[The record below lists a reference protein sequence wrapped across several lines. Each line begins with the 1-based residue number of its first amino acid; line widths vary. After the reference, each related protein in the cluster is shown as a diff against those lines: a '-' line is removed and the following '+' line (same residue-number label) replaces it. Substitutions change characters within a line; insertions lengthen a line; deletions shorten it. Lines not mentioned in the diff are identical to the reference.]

1 MINKD
6 IQEDYVS
13 SGIAKLLNQ
22 KGFEGEVIKYYLIHE
37 DGFVELFDKIYEFS
51 LPEDAWIPAPT
62 LNVACKWIRE
72 KYNIHILPYFDKIQ
86 TSDLPYS
93 FVIYIVD
100 EYAATREIT
109 ACFDIDEDN
118 YWGKPEQAIEAGI
131 LYVLGNLNNII

>member
-1 MINKD
+1 MQED
-6 IQEDYVS
+6 IKEDYVS
-13 SGIAKLLNQ
+13 VEIAKLLEE
-22 KGFEGEVIKYYLIHE
+22 KGFIGEVRKYYLINE
-37 DGFVELFDKIYEFS
+37 DGFAELFDKKDEFPS
-51 LPEDAWIPAPT
+51 PEDVWIPTPT

-109 ACFDIDEDN
+109 ACFDIDDGN
-118 YWGKPEQAIEAGI
+118 YWEKSEQAVEAGI
-131 LYVLGNLNNII
+131 LYVLKNLEDLI